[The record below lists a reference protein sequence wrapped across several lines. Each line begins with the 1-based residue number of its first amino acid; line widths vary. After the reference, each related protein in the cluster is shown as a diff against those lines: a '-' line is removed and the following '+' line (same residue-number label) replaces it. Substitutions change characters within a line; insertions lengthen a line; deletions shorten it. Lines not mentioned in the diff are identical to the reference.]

1 MGVSN
6 YPADF
11 SAGADLAP
19 VEPTLMLGLPPLLLA
34 LLLIVALGF
43 LALGWAI
50 GRLRP
55 TEEDTAPG
63 LWKAIDTPLQTAMKA
78 NSDQL
83 PGAARIVKSVIEA
96 RLGPVLTLNG
106 GLSGP
111 LRQIA
116 AALGD
121 SHGNH
126 GHGDHGHGDQ
136 GHDGGHDDHGHDAD
150 PGHGHDHGHHDAA
163 LAHDAPHPG
172 HAAPGVTVIQTG
184 SVLLAPSSPPHRP
197 APAKPAPTP
206 AQRLAA
212 LRQAVSDLNDHWC
225 RKDERLADL
234 RAARRALNR

>member
-11 SAGADLAP
+11 SAGADLSP
-19 VEPTLMLGLPPLLLA
+19 VEPTLMLGLPPLLLV

-63 LWKAIDTPLQTAMKA
+63 LWKAIDTPLQAAMKA

-96 RLGPVLTLNG
+96 RLGPVLTLAG

-116 AALGD
+116 AALGE
-121 SHGNH
+121 
-126 GHGDHGHGDQ
+126 GHGDHGHGGH

-150 PGHGHDHGHHDAA
+150 HGHHDAA
-163 LAHDAPHPG
+163 PAHDAPHPA
-172 HAAPGVTVIQTG
+172 HAASGVTVIQTG

>member
-96 RLGPVLTLNG
+96 RLGPVLTLAG

-121 SHGNH
+121 SHANH
-126 GHGDHGHGDQ
+126 

-163 LAHDAPHPG
+163 PAHDAPHAG
-172 HAAPGVTVIQTG
+172 HAASGVTVIQTG
-184 SVLLAPSSPPHRP
+184 SVLLAPAPSSHRP
-197 APAKPAPTP
+197 TPAKPVPTP

>member
-19 VEPTLMLGLPPLLLA
+19 VDPTLMLGLPPLLLA

-43 LALGWAI
+43 LALGWAL

-78 NSDQL
+78 NSDHL
-83 PGAARIVKSVIEA
+83 PGAARTVKSVIEA
-96 RLGPVLTLNG
+96 RLGPVLTLAG

-111 LRQIA
+111 LHQIA
-116 AALGD
+116 AALD
-121 SHGNH
+121 D
-126 GHGDHGHGDQ
+126 GHSAH
-136 GHDGGHDDHGHDAD
+136 GHDGAHGHDDHSHDTDHAGHAPHDDAATTHDA
-150 PGHGHDHGHHDAA
+150 H
-163 LAHDAPHPG
+163 HPG
-172 HAAPGVTVIQTG
+172 HAASGVTVIQTG
-184 SVLLAPSSPPHRP
+184 TVVLTPP
-197 APAKPAPTP
+197 APGKSKPPQPAPTP
-206 AQRLAA
+206 AERLAA
-212 LRQAVSDLNDHWC
+212 LRQAVVALNDHWG

>member
-34 LLLIVALGF
+34 LLLVVALGF

-78 NSDQL
+78 NSDHL
-83 PGAARIVKSVIEA
+83 PGAARTVKSVIEA
-96 RLGPVLTLNG
+96 RLGPVLTLAG
-106 GLSGP
+106 GLSAP
-111 LRQIA
+111 LHQIS

-121 SHGNH
+121 AHAGH
-126 GHGDHGHGDQ
+126 GHGGHD
-136 GHDGGHDDHGHDAD
+136 HDGGHDDHGHDAD
-150 PGHGHDHGHHDAA
+150 HDHGHHDAA
-163 LAHDAPHPG
+163 PTHNTPHP
-172 HAAPGVTVIQTG
+172 APGVTVIQTG
-184 SVLLAPSSPPHRP
+184 SVLLAPAPPPHRP
-197 APAKPAPTP
+197 PPAKPAPTP
-206 AQRLAA
+206 AQRLAV

>member
-96 RLGPVLTLNG
+96 RLGPVLTLAG

-111 LRQIA
+111 LHQIA

-121 SHGNH
+121 
-126 GHGDHGHGDQ
+126 GHADHGHG
-136 GHDGGHDDHGHDAD
+136 GHDHDDHGHEAHPD
-150 PGHGHDHGHHDAA
+150 HDHHDAA
-163 LAHDAPHPG
+163 PAHDAPHPG
-172 HAAPGVTVIQTG
+172 RASGVTVIQTG
-184 SVLLAPSSPPHRP
+184 SVLLAPAPCSHRP
-197 APAKPAPTP
+197 PPAKPAPTP

-234 RAARRALNR
+234 RTARRALNR

>member
-34 LLLIVALGF
+34 LLLIVAFGF
-43 LALGWAI
+43 LALGWAL

-78 NSDQL
+78 NSDHL
-83 PGAARIVKSVIEA
+83 PGAARTVKSVIEA
-96 RLGPVLTLNG
+96 RLGPVLTLAG
-106 GLSGP
+106 GLSGS
-111 LRQIA
+111 LHQIA
-116 AALGD
+116 EALGD
-121 SHGNH
+121 GHGGH
-126 GHGDHGHGDQ
+126 GH
-136 GHDGGHDDHGHDAD
+136 GHDDHGHDAD
-150 PGHGHDHGHHDAA
+150 HASHDAA
-163 LAHDAPHPG
+163 HGDAHDSHDAPHPG
-172 HAAPGVTVIQTG
+172 HAASGVTVIQTG
-184 SVLLAPSSPPHRP
+184 TVVLTPP
-197 APAKPAPTP
+197 APGKSKPPQPTPTP
-206 AQRLAA
+206 ADRLAT
-212 LRQAVSDLNDHWC
+212 LRQAVVALNDHWC